1 MTAETKFPVRLTEAE
16 ALLVSTMAG
25 LSSALAKMLGDAPP
39 PRPELSLSLD
49 EIDDLVER
57 LRDEVV
63 VSGFDA
69 NYALNERG
77 RILDGLADKLFARFL
92 ASDTEQR

>member
-16 ALLVSTMAG
+16 ALLISTMAG
-25 LSSALAKMLGDAPP
+25 PSSALAKMLGEVPQS
-39 PRPELSLSLD
+39 RPELSLSLD

-63 VSGFDA
+63 VTGFDT

-77 RILDGLADKLFARFL
+77 RVLEGLADKLFARFL
-92 ASDTEQR
+92 ASDTDHP